1 MLLEQE
7 LKFTKVCRDNW
18 GLPIP
23 LREAR
28 ALRALYPALLPP
40 LEEEDLFA
48 GRTLKME
55 WSGVGFS
62 PDVTLYSLPHG
73 MGFFYRRDVFE
84 QALSQASEN
93 QKPAIRDAMAFWE
106 KENTTAHVKAAFSDR
121 IRKALPSDSFA
132 GDVGVGFPLYRMTG
146 AYENYELLLSLGLDG
161 LLARIDAAE
170 KKNPQ
175 AEEGFYAALK
185 DVVQLISECCL
196 VYADHA
202 RAMGKTRMADDLAFV
217 SHAAPVTFTQAIQL
231 MWLYS
236 CLAGVMD
243 YGRLD
248 VILSPFLKRDSL
260 SDEEAVSYLCGLF
273 RLMVARKTVYHGRVI
288 IGGRGR
294 PDEKGADRV
303 AMLCMEAAR
312 IVHDIEPQLSLRFYE
327 SQNPALLNKAYEV
340 LATGATYPMLYNDD
354 VNIPDVQEAFRYP
367 EEMAEQYVP
376 FGCGE
381 YIIDHR
387 TFGSPNG
394 VINLLKALEVT
405 LTNGRDLVYG
415 REMGLKLGGLLAFD
429 TFDDLYA
436 AYKRQLAYYIEVLA
450 ETEKLILTETSRQA
464 PFLMMSLLYDGC
476 IERGKS
482 MLSGGIDGLAATL
495 ESYGN
500 INTVDSLAAIRAC
513 VYEEKTVTKEQLLE
527 AISHDFEGYEDVRA
541 KLLAAPK
548 FGNDDDRVD
557 DIARDLHAYEADWIR
572 AQADRVGLAS
582 FLMVIINNSA
592 NTYLGR
598 FTGASPD
605 GRKARTFMA
614 NAVNPVGGMD
624 RSGPTAMLNSL
635 LKIPSEHHA
644 GTVQNMK
651 FSRGMIERSPEK
663 FRALLDTYFAGG
675 GTQSMI
681 TVVGRK
687 DLENALAHP
696 DEYRNLLVRV
706 GGFSARFVELESDV
720 QQEILSRT
728 LY

>member
-7 LKFTKVCRDNW
+7 LKFTKVCREHWHDP
-18 GLPIP
+18 LPI
-23 LREAR
+23 REAK

-40 LEEEDLFA
+40 IEEGDLFA

-84 QALSQASEN
+84 QALEKADETL
-93 QKPAIRDAMAFWE
+93 KPEIRAAMDFWE
-106 KENTTAHVKAAFSDR
+106 KENTTAHVKAAFTDR
-121 IRKALPSDSFA
+121 IRNALPSDSFA

-161 LLARIDAAE
+161 LLSKIEQAE
-170 KKNPQ
+170 KENPA
-175 AEEGFYAALK
+175 AEEGFYAGLR
-185 DVVQLISECCL
+185 DVVRLIGECCL
-196 VYADHA
+196 VYAEQA
-202 RAMGKTRMADDLAFV
+202 RGLGKSRMAEDLVWVARQ
-217 SHAAPVTFTQAIQL
+217 APRTFSQAIQL

-248 VILSPFLKRDSL
+248 VILSPFLDTVTE
-260 SDEEAVSYLCGLF
+260 EEALEDLCGLF
-273 RLMVARKTVYHGRVI
+273 RLMAARKTVYHGRVI
-288 IGGRGR
+288 IGGKGR
-294 PDEKGADRV
+294 PDEKRADRV

-312 IVHDIEPQLSLRFYE
+312 IVRDIEPQLSLRFY
-327 SQNPALLNKAYEV
+327 QGQDPALLNKAYEV
-340 LATGATYPMLYNDD
+340 NATGATYPMLYNDD
-354 VNIPDVQEAFRYP
+354 VNVPDVREAFRYP

-381 YIIDHR
+381 YIIDHK

-394 VINLLKALEVT
+394 VINMLKALEVT
-405 LTNGRDLVYG
+405 LTNGRDLVFG
-415 REMGLKLGGLLAFD
+415 REMGLKLGGLQAYG
-429 TFDDLYA
+429 TFDELYA
-436 AYKRQLAYYIEVLA
+436 AYKRQIAYYIEVLA
-450 ETEKLILTETSRQA
+450 ETEKLILTETAKQA

-527 AISHDFEGYEDVRA
+527 AMAHDFEGYEDVRA
-541 KLLAAPK
+541 RLMAAPK
-548 FGNDDDRVD
+548 FGNDDERAD
-557 DIARDLHAYEADWIR
+557 DLARDLHAFEADCIR
-572 AQADRVGLAS
+572 AQAERVGLAS
-582 FLMVIINNSA
+582 FLMVVINNSA

-614 NAVNPVGGMD
+614 NAINPVGGMD
-624 RSGPTAMLNSL
+624 TNGPTAMLNSL

-651 FSRGMIERSPEK
+651 FSRGMAERCPQK
-663 FRALLDTYFAGG
+663 LRALLDAWFAGG
-675 GTQSMI
+675 GTQAMI
-681 TVVGRK
+681 TVVGKK

-696 DEYRNLLVRV
+696 DQYRSLLVRV
-706 GGFSARFVELESDV
+706 GGFSARFVELEPDV